1 LVGSQEVERRFFL
14 SFRRNGTCPDENREP
29 ESRNYKEFWTPFLV
43 RLWRVQRG
51 DGFVRSCQ
59 LTLLISSGTFPDGSN
74 HQIFSIIFSPDKTSS
89 LFNEF

>member
-1 LVGSQEVERRFFL
+1 MGLQKVEECLFL
-14 SFRRNGTCPDENREP
+14 SFPRIRQRRTRARIQSLHSVP
-29 ESRNYKEFWTPFLV
+29 KAWTPFLV

-74 HQIFSIIFSPDKTSS
+74 RQIFSIIFSSNKISY